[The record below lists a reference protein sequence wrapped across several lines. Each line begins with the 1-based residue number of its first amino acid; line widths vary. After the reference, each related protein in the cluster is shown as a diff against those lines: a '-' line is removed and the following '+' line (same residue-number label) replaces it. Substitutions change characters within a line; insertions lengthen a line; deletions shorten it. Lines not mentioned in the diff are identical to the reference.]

1 MNCPGGPSERD
12 FNTGECLYS
21 HQPKGRYNKPFTQS
35 WNDMKYVWILS
46 FWNFWSYIH
55 LIHHFGNS
63 YKYRFYFYHP
73 SHVYRSSPMSSHFV
87 RSMILMRKGWILQRC
102 NQAWNKIVVLN
113 CWWKGWN
120 RISSSW
126 WTVQWIT
133 WTFLFCMQWNIKF
146 THVLHKNWIYND
158 FFCKVW
164 RNIFLNI

>member
-1 MNCPGGPSERD
+1 MLVFIPAQRKIQQTFYTIMERY
-12 FNTGECLYS
+12 EVCL
-21 HQPKGRYNKPFTQS
+21 NF
-35 WNDMKYVWILS
+35 VILKFLVLFIWFIILEIHTIS
-46 FWNFWSYIH
+46 FLF
-55 LIHHFGNS
+55 
-63 YKYRFYFYHP
+63 FYHP

-87 RSMILMRKGWILQRC
+87 RSMILMRKGWVLQRC

-146 THVLHKNWIYND
+146 THMYCINIEYYND